1 MGPHRDGLVEL
12 VSRTAPRLRELR
24 ADIHRSPSSEQS
36 QAPRIPSP
44 RGLCSVLVVP
54 ARLRALPALVLM
66 IADGG
71 AHLAHRR
78 APGQKSPPGLT
89 GMLRGRGEDRKSTRL
104 NSSHVAISYAVFC
117 LKKKQT
123 AQAVDTPD
131 TT

>member
-12 VSRTAPRLRELR
+12 FSRTAPRLRELR

-36 QAPRIPSP
+36 KAPRIPSP

-89 GMLRGRGEDRKSTRL
+89 GMLRGRGEAGPSVCSVRVADQPGQLDAVEPQDRKS
-104 NSSHVAISYAVFC
+104 VV
-117 LKKKQT
+117 
-123 AQAVDTPD
+123 
-131 TT
+131 